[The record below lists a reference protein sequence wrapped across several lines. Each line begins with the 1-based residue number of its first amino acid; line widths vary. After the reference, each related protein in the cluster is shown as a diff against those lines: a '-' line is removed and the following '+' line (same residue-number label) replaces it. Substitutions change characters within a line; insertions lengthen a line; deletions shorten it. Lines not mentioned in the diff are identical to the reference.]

1 MSTVH
6 GVKGLEF
13 DNVVVVYKDQSD
25 MTEEKKRLYYV
36 AFTRAKNSLFVLSH
50 GTTLSARIVSDYNLI
65 VDSLTNPTSGND
77 VDDDGENH
85 AVDAIVVDEDD
96 VLDAIEDA
104 IPSDQTDAAQVGTTQ
119 PAQNDL
125 DQIRSIVAGLTADPS
140 DPTTDED

>member
-1 MSTVH
+1 MS
-6 GVKGLEF
+6 
-13 DNVVVVYKDQSD
+13 
-25 MTEEKKRLYYV
+25 EEKKRLYYV

-65 VDSLTNPTSGND
+65 VDSLTNPASGND

-104 IPSDQTDAAQVGTTQ
+104 IPDQSATAQVDATQ

-125 DQIRSIVAGLTADPS
+125 DQIRSIVAGLTANPS
-140 DPTTDED
+140 DSTTDKD

>member
-1 MSTVH
+1 
-6 GVKGLEF
+6 
-13 DNVVVVYKDQSD
+13 

-65 VDSLTNPTSGND
+65 VDSLTNPASGND
-77 VDDDGENH
+77 GDDDGENH

-104 IPSDQTDAAQVGTTQ
+104 IPDQNATAQAVPSVPIAPANTDAANVVTPDIIASVINGLSSEADTT
-119 PAQNDL
+119 
-125 DQIRSIVAGLTADPS
+125 TS
-140 DPTTDED
+140 DE

>member
-1 MSTVH
+1 
-6 GVKGLEF
+6 
-13 DNVVVVYKDQSD
+13 

-65 VDSLTNPTSGND
+65 VDSLTNPASGND
-77 VDDDGENH
+77 GDDDGENH

-104 IPSDQTDAAQVGTTQ
+104 IPDQNATVQSAPTGPTVPTVPTDAANVVTPDIIASVINGLGSEADATT
-119 PAQNDL
+119 
-125 DQIRSIVAGLTADPS
+125 S
-140 DPTTDED
+140 DE